1 MQPVGED
8 LSLLRG
14 GLGLVFGR
22 HFLVADLF
30 QRVVPHRRV
39 AFDIIERFEPLK
51 IEVPLLLLRGVA
63 GDAVFVEDRFDRLIE
78 DRRKR
83 GSGAWC
89 RILLG
94 CARVDSEAH
103 ANENRHENAC

>member
-14 GLGLVFGR
+14 RLGLVFGR

-30 QRVVPHRRV
+30 QRVVPHRRIT
-39 AFDIIERFEPLK
+39 FDVIERFEPLK
-51 IEVPLLLLRGVA
+51 IEVALLLLRGVA

-83 GSGAWC
+83 GGCAWD

-94 CARVDSEAH
+94 RARGDLHTRESED
-103 ANENRHENAC
+103 RH